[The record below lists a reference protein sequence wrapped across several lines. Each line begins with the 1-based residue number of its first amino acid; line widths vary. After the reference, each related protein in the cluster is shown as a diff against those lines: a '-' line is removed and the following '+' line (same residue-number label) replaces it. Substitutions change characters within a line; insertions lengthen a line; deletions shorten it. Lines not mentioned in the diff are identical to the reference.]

1 MAGGMADIRGGM
13 EGSGAVNPG
22 GPTGPV
28 RARIDRAAFADL
40 YQRSARAL
48 WSIAAAIVGDANE
61 AYDVVQEAAMTALG
75 KLDEFDPTTDF
86 AAWAGQIVRYTALN
100 ERRRR
105 KRERGRV
112 ERIAEGER
120 VGALDPIPVD
130 TAISAAL
137 EELDETARACVLMR
151 IVTGMSYAE
160 ISVALGIAEGTAM
173 SHVHRSRSRLRE
185 ALETRAP
192 TARKGTE
199 AGA

>member
-1 MAGGMADIRGGM
+1 MARGMADIRGGT
-13 EGSGAVNPG
+13 EGSGAANRGDPMS
-22 GPTGPV
+22 PV
-28 RARIDRAAFADL
+28 RGRIDRAAFADL

-48 WSIAAAIVGDANE
+48 WSIAAAIVGDAAE
-61 AYDVVQEAAMTALG
+61 AHDVVQEAAMTALG
-75 KLDEFDPTTDF
+75 KLDEFDPATDF

-120 VGALDPIPVD
+120 VGSLDPIPVD
-130 TAISAAL
+130 TAVGAAL

-151 IVTGMSYAE
+151 IVTGMSYGE
-160 ISVALGIAEGTAM
+160 ISAALGIPDGTAM
-173 SHVHRSRSRLRE
+173 SHVHRSRARLRE
-185 ALETRAP
+185 ALEKGPARA
-192 TARKGTE
+192 GTG